1 MIKATKTKGEHKKKK
16 DEQGKRQRNNMENLD
31 ARSDEDKVN

>member
-16 DEQGKRQRNNMENLD
+16 DEQGKRETQHGELRC
-31 ARSDEDKVN
+31 KI